1 MGGAKKVF
9 KKVQKLW
16 KSVSKLIKGITDVL
30 NKALKGVVNILKKAL
45 DAVMG
50 FLGFK
55 DEEVITV
62 AANTQPMWEEEFAWR
77 FKDDIILKG
86 VVQDLGFVELMRDI
100 IIGGQH
106 NNFRR
111 YFKYGRNDY
120 YLGLPKV
127 TYGAGK
133 AFEVN
138 KLKMQLWSEH
148 IEKYG
153 LPNDITEVDKL
164 PVADDTFEVETPNI
178 RQLVFNDVA
187 TKYGYNEKD
196 GKLEINGVR
205 YDVEWYTL
213 NTNSRVIEKNDPND
227 TWDLIETQYTVRL
240 TNIDKYFPVN
250 SPVFN
255 RETLSIEFPY
265 NFWGYG
271 YIARYTD
278 DVGESVEVKIPMGSI
293 VPWDNEMDGTILVAN
308 TKSALFGEAVEWEVR
323 LLNKPEPDTY
333 MKGDF
338 VPLVEISVIKREE
351 DSSHTRPI
359 RDISGTIY
367 DTHGRYIVFSFKVT
381 NARYTPFP
389 DNLSHKFDYR
399 KKVPYAGDTEF
410 TGNGADNPTQEISD
424 FSDVMPVILFKNEGR
439 WIDTDKKSEEYITS
453 RKLMKTV
460 GLNLQ
465 ELLDSIRDSDGGSA
479 SNVTTMAVRMGV
491 DLLNNDQNC
500 MKYCYNYFDYLFH
513 NALVSE
519 NDYTKSSNSGRGTDF
534 NIFAIQEG
542 SFNAA
547 YSLNFVRKTVERGIT
562 GPHANKKD
570 YYERVLSGSNCTLYK
585 YIGNG
590 VREKL
595 YISELT
601 GYYSI
606 HVPKAKKSKVAVMS
620 FVKSEDPDLTP
631 NFVLPMLNG
640 LLRSL
645 TPLEREAVVTRSNYL
660 TVFSADYQKIK
671 WYKTKRFMKIIGIV
685 IAIVVAVL
693 TWNPQAGASVAAA
706 WSAGAY
712 AFAQFVLTKFVI
724 AYMST
729 KLLQIV
735 MEKLIGLF
743 GDSAW
748 GTILA
753 IAAAAVA
760 AYYGGKMI
768 NTPIEINDAILHTTR
783 VGAQAYSNRI
793 QGALAEI
800 ANEFDSMMSQYE
812 DAYKANQQVLEEMAP
827 KNPVNILALIVDT
840 PDKFFVKADMDTTE
854 VLLEERLFLPST
866 DHDHVFA

>member
-16 KSVSKLIKGITDVL
+16 KSVSKLIKGITEVL
-30 NKALKGVVNILKKAL
+30 NKALKAVVNILKKAL

-55 DEEVITV
+55 DEEVIMV

-86 VVQDLGFVELMRDI
+86 VVQDLGFVELMRDTI
-100 IIGGQH
+100 IDGQH

-111 YFKYGRNDY
+111 YFKYGRNGY

-133 AFEVN
+133 AFEVD
-138 KLKMQLWSEH
+138 KLKMQLWNEH
-148 IEKYG
+148 VNKYG
-153 LPNDITEVDKL
+153 LPKDKTTVASL
-164 PVADDTFEVETPNI
+164 PIKDDTFEVESPSI
-178 RQLVFNDVA
+178 RELVFMDIAN
-187 TKYGYNEKD
+187 KYGYTADDNKLVID
-196 GKLEINGVR
+196 GIR
-205 YDVEWYTL
+205 YDITWNTL
-213 NTNSRVIEKNDPND
+213 DTNSKVIDKNDPDD
-227 TWDLIETQYTVRL
+227 TWDLLETKYEVVLEDIDTFFR
-240 TNIDKYFPVN
+240 TNRPT
-250 SPVFN
+250 FN
-255 RETLSIEFPY
+255 VSEQQIEFPHNRGEY
-265 NFWGYG
+265 NYLLGEDEIEAGHAVAWE
-271 YIARYTD
+271 D
-278 DVGESVEVKIPMGSI
+278 DFDGLELSLTKDNALVGEAIKWRIKHLNPNEVDEEGNPVPARVSISILEKETDESHVAPLKPM
-293 VPWDNEMDGTILVAN
+293 
-308 TKSALFGEAVEWEVR
+308 
-323 LLNKPEPDTY
+323 
-333 MKGDF
+333 
-338 VPLVEISVIKREE
+338 
-351 DSSHTRPI
+351 
-359 RDISGTIY
+359 SGTIY
-367 DTHGRYIVFSFKVT
+367 DTHGRYIVFEFKVT
-381 NARYTPFP
+381 DAAYTPFP
-389 DNLSHKFDYR
+389 DNLDNLFTYR
-399 KKVPYAGDTEF
+399 VKVPYAGDTEF
-410 TGNGADNPTQEISD
+410 TGNGANNPTQEISD

-439 WIDTDKKSEEYITS
+439 WIDADRKSEEYITS

-465 ELLDSIRDSDGGSA
+465 ELLDNIRDSDGGSA

-534 NIFAIQEG
+534 NIFSIQEG

-547 YSLNFVRKTVERGIT
+547 YSLNFVRKTIERGVT

-595 YISELT
+595 YINELT

-660 TVFSADYQKIK
+660 TVFSADYKKIR
-671 WYKTKRFMKIIGIV
+671 WYKTERFMKIIGIV
-685 IAIVVAVL
+685 IAIVVAVI

-840 PDKFFVKADMDTTE
+840 PDKFFIKADMDTTE

-866 DHDHVFA
+866 DNDHVFA